1 MTTHS
6 LWHGRRLA
14 LVIFVGLSL
23 LSSTLGCQ
31 QTGSS
36 RASLDDIRA
45 AYQSQDYNRAYQLG
59 SVAAQGRGMAAHQ
72 AAYMAGMSAYKL
84 GKTTLAI
91 NYLTQA
97 ADSSDKAMAGDALAT
112 IGLLY
117 AQMNE
122 HLRATRAFLGAAD
135 RLTGQ
140 AKANALFYAAVS
152 EQKQGRWA
160 DARSHLSLA
169 RVQSDDADFKRQ
181 VDDQFSVTG
190 YSLQVGAYAN
200 NVNAE
205 RAALRWSDRV
215 KGMRVGQPR
224 LVPQVTADGQNVVA
238 VQIGQ
243 FSSYTTA
250 LMARSDLGDQEIIV
264 VPLR

>member
-6 LWHGRRLA
+6 LWHGQRLA
-14 LVIFVGLSL
+14 LVTMVGLSL
-23 LSSTLGCQ
+23 LFSTLGCQ

-36 RASLDDIRA
+36 RASLEDIRT
-45 AYQSQDYNRAYQLG
+45 AYQAQDYNRAYRLG
-59 SVAAQGRGMAAHQ
+59 SIAADGRGVAADQ

-84 GKTTLAI
+84 GQTTLAI
-91 NYLTQA
+91 NHLTQA
-97 ADSSDKAMAGDALAT
+97 SRSSDKAMAGDALAT

-117 AQMNE
+117 AQQNQ
-122 HLRATRAFLGAAD
+122 HLRAAQAFLGAAS

-169 RVQSDDADFKRQ
+169 RVESSDADFKRQ
-181 VDDQFSVTG
+181 VDDQFAVTG

-205 RAALRWSDRV
+205 RAAGRWADRV
-215 KGMRVGQPR
+215 RGMRVGQPR

-250 LMARSDLGDQEIIV
+250 LMARSDLGEQEIIV